1 MRETKVEF
9 WKNKNVHPQVQ
20 YYYYL
25 INQLIS
31 KIVPNTITKGPT
43 NEIGLEIA
51 SQNNFLDVRSIGII
65 LRRIKK
71 QISIFKHGF
80 F

>member
-9 WKNKNVHPQVQ
+9 WENKNVHPRVQ
-20 YYYYL
+20 YYYYYL

-65 LRRIKK
+65 FIRKK
-71 QISIFKHGF
+71 QISIVKHGF